1 MKTVLRVLLAIIAGA
16 MALATLPLLLVVLLL
31 GGTIFKGL
39 LILCIIGV
47 AAYELGSLLCGG
59 SDSIFGLLDDD
70 SD

>member
-1 MKTVLRVLLAIIAGA
+1 MKIVLRVLLAIIAGA
-16 MALATLPLLLVVLLL
+16 MALAVFPLLLMVLLI
-31 GGTIFKGL
+31 GDTICKGL

-47 AAYELGSLLCGG
+47 VAYELGSLLCGG